1 MRIAQRRSG
10 YDNNNPRQGNDKL
23 DGWGLRVLNAN
34 ANALEAL
41 VFITAATTMNI
52 FGARKDGGVGA
63 ATMAFSIIFIICR
76 ALHPI
81 LYHFEYAPHRSASWG
96 LSMLCV
102 FVIFILAF
110 VH

>member
-1 MRIAQRRSG
+1 
-10 YDNNNPRQGNDKL
+10 
-23 DGWGLRVLNAN
+23 LRVLNAN

-76 ALHPI
+76 AVRIYFFKEGVAVL
-81 LYHFEYAPHRSASWG
+81 LR
-96 LSMLCV
+96 LTLC
-102 FVIFILAF
+102 L
-110 VH
+110 